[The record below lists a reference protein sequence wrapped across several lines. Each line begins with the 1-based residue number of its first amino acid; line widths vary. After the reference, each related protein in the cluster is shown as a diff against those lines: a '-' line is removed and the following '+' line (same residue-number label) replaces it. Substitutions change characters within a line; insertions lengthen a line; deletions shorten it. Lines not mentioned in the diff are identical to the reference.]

1 MFRVLTT
8 FLTATGLALALC
20 LVLEVVV
27 GDSITRA
34 SLAPRDLA
42 LRLLGYLLI
51 LLFWFAFSWRPWLAG
66 LTLVIS
72 VTALIFVSRAKRSVI
87 GEPLLFS
94 DFALLP
100 QVPRHPQLYYIPP
113 LWHPR
118 VSIPVLVTLGATAL
132 WYRTEPSVLPAATVP
147 RVLALLGLPLLLGLL
162 AWAAPRPPLARRVTR
177 WFPRP
182 DLEGDVARV
191 GLPASLLGYTARAF
205 AGSEPVP
212 GPPVLPPGPG
222 DDVVVVIQLESFIDP
237 ERLGGPSLPVMELF
251 RSRAAQYGRLQ
262 VPAHGAYTMRSEH
275 AVLTGRPSETLGFGR
290 YDPYTSRSGDEPTSL
305 ARLARGRGYET
316 LFLHPFHRNFF
327 RRAQVMETFG
337 FSDIMMEEAFAGA
350 ERVGPYVGDV
360 ALGERLLAEVGA
372 RRTPLLLFCV
382 TMENHGPWKPGRL
395 PGIDDPQA
403 QYMHHVVHTGQ
414 MVEAVLAGLERL
426 AGERGQTMTL
436 CVFGDHAPSLPACT
450 PGFGGRTTDYALF
463 RFGRPVEPP
472 RRLDITADALGRELR
487 GAIATAPADS
497 AAAT

>member
-1 MFRVLTT
+1 MTT

-20 LVLEVVV
+20 LLLEVVV

-42 LRLLGYLLI
+42 LRLTGYLLI

-66 LTLVIS
+66 LTCLIS
-72 VTALIFVSRAKRSVI
+72 VAALVYVSRAKRSVI

-113 LWHPR
+113 LWDPR
-118 VSIPVLVTLGATAL
+118 VCVPALLTLAATVI
-132 WYRTEPSVLPAATVP
+132 WYRTEPSVLPAATLP
-147 RVLALLGLPLLLGLL
+147 RILALIGLPLLLGLL
-162 AWAAPRPPLARRVTR
+162 VRAAPHPPLARLIAR

-182 DLEGDVARV
+182 DLEADVARV
-191 GLPASLLGYTARAF
+191 GLPASLLGYTARAL
-205 AGSEPVP
+205 AGSEPA
-212 GPPVLPPGPG
+212 PPAPALPPGPG

-237 ERLGGPSLPVMELF
+237 ERLGGAPLPAMALF
-251 RSRAAQYGRLQ
+251 RSRAAQYGRLE

-275 AVLTGRPSETLGFGR
+275 AVLTGRPSDSLGFGR

-305 ARLARGRGYET
+305 ARLARGRGYGT
-316 LFLHPFHRNFF
+316 LFLHPFHRDFF
-327 RRAQVMETFG
+327 RRAQVMEAFG
-337 FSDIMMEEAFAGA
+337 FTEQVMEEAFRDAP
-350 ERVGPYVGDV
+350 RVGPYVGDV
-360 ALGERLLAEVGA
+360 ALGERLLAEVRA
-372 RRTPLLLFCV
+372 RPTPLFLFCV

-403 QYMHHVVHTGQ
+403 QYLHHVAHTGQ
-414 MVEAVLAGLERL
+414 MVEAIVAGLDRL

-436 CVFGDHAPSLPACT
+436 CVFGDHAPSLPSCK
-450 PGFGGRTTDYALF
+450 PGFGGRTTEYALF
-463 RFGRPVEPP
+463 RFGHPAAPA
-472 RRLDITADALGRELR
+472 RRIDLAADALGRALR
-487 GAIATAPADS
+487 GALARMPADS
-497 AAAT
+497 PAGT

>member
-8 FLTATGLALALC
+8 FLIATGLALALC
-20 LVLEVVV
+20 LALEYFA
-27 GDSITRA
+27 GDSLTRA

-72 VTALIFVSRAKRSVI
+72 VTALIVVSRAKRSVI

-118 VSIPVLVTLGATAL
+118 VSIPVLATLGVTVL
-132 WYRTEPSVLPAATVP
+132 WYLTEPSVLPAATLP
-147 RVLALLGLPLLLGLL
+147 RVLALVGLPLLLALL
-162 AWAAPRPPLARRVTR
+162 AWAAPRPPLARLIAR

-182 DLEGDVARV
+182 DLEADVARV
-191 GLPASLLGYTARAF
+191 GLPASLLGYAARAF
-205 AGSEPVP
+205 AGSAPVP
-212 GPPVLPPGPG
+212 EPPELPPGPG

-237 ERLGGPSLPVMELF
+237 ERLGGPALPVMELV

-305 ARLARGRGYET
+305 ARLARSRGYDT
-316 LFLHPFHRNFF
+316 LFLHPFHRDFF
-327 RRAQVMETFG
+327 RRAQVMEAFG
-337 FSDIMMEEAFAGA
+337 FGDLVMEEAFGSA

-372 RRTPLLLFCV
+372 RRTPLFLFCV

-395 PGIDDPQA
+395 SGLDDPQA
-403 QYMHHVVHTGQ
+403 QYMHHVAHTGQ
-414 MVEAVLAGLERL
+414 MVEAVVAGLDRL
-426 AGERGQTMTL
+426 AAGRGQTMTL

-463 RFGRPVEPP
+463 RFGRPAAPP
-472 RRLDITADALGRELR
+472 RRLDIAADALGRALR
-487 GAIATAPADS
+487 GTIATEPADS
-497 AAAT
+497 AAAP